1 MVPATNTRFREPAHV
16 NVVVVVVVIADA
28 GAFLVSG
35 LSHEKLLI

>member
-1 MVPATNTRFREPAHV
+1 MAPATNTRFRGPAHV
-16 NVVVVVVVIADA
+16 NIVVVVIADA